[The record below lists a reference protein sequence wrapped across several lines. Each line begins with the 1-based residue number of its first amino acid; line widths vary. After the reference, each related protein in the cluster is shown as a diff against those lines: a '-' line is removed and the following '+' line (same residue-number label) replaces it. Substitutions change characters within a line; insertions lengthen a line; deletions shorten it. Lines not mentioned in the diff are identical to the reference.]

1 MNNNNSYYNSEYKDS
16 SINSFNII
24 SNREGVY
31 FKKNVNKNDLK
42 NIKKQ
47 LIYSSKNRKKEEKKI
62 PIKKKEITPIKNRKL
77 EAKQEKYTFTP
88 LINKKSKRIWE
99 RRNKK
104 LEENDISSN
113 SNSNKKSKTP
123 IHYLL
128 NEIGVKQKE
137 KQRQNFLTEK
147 NNIILNANIK
157 KINENCYDMA
167 KNYMNKKIDKIIMK
181 YAKDDELSFVNIVQC
196 LCIMR
201 IINELIKVEQIN
213 DLDINMIK
221 AAVNKNLVND
231 KKKLEERE
239 FIEQLWFMINP
250 TSKEYINSKLFSE
263 IIKKLFMCDNSKIK
277 SCSEEIK
284 EELKKYQNENK
295 KEDIYNGISPI
306 REKTYEKNEIWSIQK
321 LIKSFLKLKSDL
333 KAYKNKYYEL
343 IKEDIRNDLNESR
356 DKEL

>member
-1 MNNNNSYYNSEYKDS
+1 M
-16 SINSFNII
+16 
-24 SNREGVY
+24 
-31 FKKNVNKNDLK
+31 
-42 NIKKQ
+42 
-47 LIYSSKNRKKEEKKI
+47 
-62 PIKKKEITPIKNRKL
+62 
-77 EAKQEKYTFTP
+77 
-88 LINKKSKRIWE
+88 
-99 RRNKK
+99 
-104 LEENDISSN
+104 
-113 SNSNKKSKTP
+113 
-123 IHYLL
+123 
-128 NEIGVKQKE
+128 
-137 KQRQNFLTEK
+137 TEK

-284 EELKKYQNENK
+284 DELKKYQNENK
-295 KEDIYNGISPI
+295 KEDIYYGISPI

-333 KAYKNKYYEL
+333 KAYNSKIN
-343 IKEDIRNDLNESR
+343 
-356 DKEL
+356 